1 MPYVPTYPSPAPQKK
16 KVWPWVLA
24 AIGAV
29 LVLVLTLIFGIAVGK
44 VGSSSNEEPEEP
56 VAAAPSVASDSEAP
70 ASSGGN
76 SPATGSD
83 LQSPEIVGLTDRGT
97 VAMKPGASITTSTPE
112 HGELASMMV
121 HSIEVDPVCT
131 GPYIQAP
138 KNGHF
143 VVMDVSVKVAP
154 QSTLSAAGNYYPSVS
169 LRQGGF
175 RAVDNDGNVTPGNDI
190 IGNGYGCL
198 PEEATV
204 PVDVNA
210 GDKASGKIIFD
221 VPTAEGVIILPE
233 LLEPASGNNGW
244 EWAYPAQ

>member
-1 MPYVPTYPSPAPQKK
+1 MPYVPTHPSPAPQKK
-16 KVWPWVLA
+16 KVWPWILA

-29 LVLVLTLIFGIAVGK
+29 VLLVLTLIIGIAVGK
-44 VGSSSNEEPEEP
+44 VGSSSNGETEEP
-56 VAAAPSVASDSEAP
+56 VAAAPSVAPANEAP
-70 ASSGGN
+70 ASSDEA
-76 SPATGSD
+76 SPASRSD
-83 LQSPEIVGLTDRGT
+83 LQTPQMAGLTDRGT
-97 VAMKPGASITTSTPE
+97 IPMVPGSSITTSTPE

-131 GPYIQAP
+131 GPYARPP

-198 PEEATV
+198 PEE
-204 PVDVNA
+204 D
-210 GDKASGKIIFD
+210 
-221 VPTAEGVIILPE
+221 TALDP
-233 LLEPASGNNGW
+233 
-244 EWAYPAQ
+244 

>member
-1 MPYVPTYPSPAPQKK
+1 MPYVPTYPSPAPRKK

-29 LVLVLTLIFGIAVGK
+29 LVLVLTLIFGITVGK
-44 VGSSSNEEPEEP
+44 ISSSSTNEPQEP
-56 VAAAPSVASDSEAP
+56 VAAAASEASNSEAP
-70 ASSGGN
+70 ASSDEQ
-76 SPATGSD
+76 SPASGSD
-83 LQSPEIVGLTDRGT
+83 LQTPEIVELTDRGT
-97 VAMKPGASITTSTPE
+97 LAMKPGASIISSTAE

-131 GPYIQAP
+131 GPYVQAP

-154 QSTLSAAGNYYPSVS
+154 QSTLSAAGNFYPSVS

-190 IGNGYGCL
+190 IGNGFGCL
-198 PEEATV
+198 PEEARV

-210 GDKASGKIIFD
+210 GEKASGKIIFD

-233 LLEPASGNNGW
+233 LLGPPSGMNGW